1 MPTLYAVRL
10 TCPVTALWE
19 DEEESFMQYLNE
31 RFETVIVYE
40 HIGTINENVHC
51 HLLLR
56 ANDQAPTAD
65 AMRKSSSFKKLNLGS
80 REHSFKQTF
89 KDKQTKQQYDM
100 TDAHCEKY
108 ITYMTKGV
116 LDPEYVSV
124 TSKWEWKRCVDLK
137 DGWVIPKSV
146 TAMKVAAF
154 ESYLGTEQPPVDL
167 TSDAPNVPYK
177 WLKNKVMSYIMNKY
191 DGFDVTAANECKMLL
206 VTFMWKRGFSWPDKS
221 KQYV

>member
-10 TCPVTALWE
+10 TCSAHALWE
-19 DEEESFMQYLNE
+19 DEDESFGQYLSE

-40 HIGTINENVHC
+40 HIGTVNENVHC

-65 AMRKSSSFKKLNLGS
+65 AMRKSPSFKKLNLGS

-89 KDKQTKQQYDM
+89 KDKQTKQVYDM
-100 TDAHCEKY
+100 TDAHVNKY
-108 ITYMTKGV
+108 IVYMSKGV
-116 LDPEYVSV
+116 LDPEYVSPE
-124 TSKWEWKRCVDLK
+124 SLWDWKRCVDMK
-137 DGWVIPKSV
+137 DGWVVPKSV
-146 TAMKVAAF
+146 TATKVAAF
-154 ESYLGTEQPPVDL
+154 ETYLGDEKPPYDVK
-167 TSDAPNVPYK
+167 DADAPYK

-206 VTFMWKRGFSWPDKS
+206 VTFMWKRGFVWPDKS